1 MVETMRMEGHTALV
15 HTAAA
20 SSLGIMLNKVCIKEG
35 VALVNIVRKQ
45 EQVDLLTKLGAKF
58 VVNSSSESFEKDLY
72 KAIDATGATLA
83 FDATGLNTYGSVDNK
98 QVYIYGGLD
107 FSPTLLNR
115 AFGMT
120 WSVGGWLLM
129 RFLGKL
135 KPARV
140 SCISVWPMRLIR
152 RLRLSR
158 RWSCLLRRR

>member
-15 HTAAA
+15 HKAAA

-58 VVNSSSESFEKDLY
+58 VVNSSSESFKKDLS
-72 KAIDATGATLA
+72 KAIDATG
-83 FDATGLNTYGSVDNK
+83 FNTYGSVDNK

-120 WSVGGWLLM
+120 
-129 RFLGKL
+129 
-135 KPARV
+135 
-140 SCISVWPMRLIR
+140 
-152 RLRLSR
+152 
-158 RWSCLLRRR
+158 